1 MQREGESKEVET
13 SYGHEHK
20 EREGREGEVSG
31 SKRARG
37 NSGRYIFS

>member
-1 MQREGESKEVET
+1 MQREGESKVVET

-20 EREGREGEVSG
+20 ERVGKEGSG

-37 NSGRYIFS
+37 NSRRYIFG